1 MQALYDTSNRA
12 QRIKYAHKKRKE
24 GLTISKIALLLHS
37 GTTTVSKYLSIPE
50 DEIPE
55 DKKISRERQ
64 HQLAIEQK
72 QKEVDEARELY
83 SQGNSVEKIA
93 RIMHH
98 IPKTIKNYLNS
109 SYSVVIMSYDRRIP
123 GKLAPYE
130 KQVLELRSQGH
141 TYQKIHEITSKA
153 GYDGSVASLRMFMQK
168 ERVHVNSQCENIGM
182 QKEYVQRRSLC
193 QLIYKKL
200 EKIQSL
206 SNEQYEEVIK
216 EYPILGEL
224 YTMIKEFNRIIFSQK
239 AEELETWISEAKK
252 HDIPELQSFLD
263 GTFKDIEAVK
273 NGIIYQYNNGLAE
286 GSVNKIKVIKRIM
299 YGRNSFELLK
309 AKILL
314 QKYYYMKHEVVK
326 STNIGKNHSSAYP
339 WSKDLPTECRKDDK

>member
-1 MQALYDTSNRA
+1 M
-12 QRIKYAHKKRKE
+12 
-24 GLTISKIALLLHS
+24 
-37 GTTTVSKYLSIPE
+37 
-50 DEIPE
+50 
-55 DKKISRERQ
+55 
-64 HQLAIEQK
+64 EQK

-83 SQGNSVEKIA
+83 RQGNSVEIIA

-98 IPKTIKNYLNS
+98 IPKTIKNYLDS
-109 SYSVVIMSYDRRIP
+109 SYSVVSMSYDRRIP

-130 KQVLELRSQGH
+130 KQVIELRSQGH
-141 TYQKIHEITSKA
+141 TYQKIHEIISKS
-153 GYDGSVASLRMFMQK
+153 GYDGSVASLRVFMQK
-168 ERVHVNSQCENIGM
+168 ERSHIKRQCENIEK

-193 QLIYKKL
+193 QLIYKKQ

-206 SNEQYEEVIK
+206 SNEQYDKVIK

-252 HDIPELQSFLD
+252 HDVPELQSFIE

-273 NGIIYQYNNGLAE
+273 NGIIYPYSNGLAE
-286 GSVNKIKVIKRIM
+286 GSVNKLKVIKRIM

-314 QKYYYMKHEVVK
+314 YEAR
-326 STNIGKNHSSAYP
+326 S
-339 WSKDLPTECRKDDK
+339 C